1 MDNKQEAE
9 KTEALLLRVFDYA
22 WNKLQNG
29 ACRRE
34 EILHKLEMRAANHR
48 SLLSRVS
55 DMKQKIFG
63 EKAGIKIKGSRSAN
77 TSPGII
83 KSMLPRVRT
92 IVRFR
97 PQVLNSEDSEC
108 EMTDIPWKKISDIPC
123 ANRQAHR
130 RGSEGYKVKKIDVTK
145 RRTVPIQDSN
155 SVCGV
160 VLVDGSSCL
169 EHPVHGRKRCS
180 LHKGKRVKGNP
191 KGSPT
196 SYPCQVEIAITE
208 FVPRPTEDLD
218 SSVPKQESEILP
230 KNMSIRTLKEPLRE
244 SNSLESEN
252 VNTGEAPTED
262 GAREISKDACALE
275 EKASHAESE
284 SQEEQPSGR
293 MWFDLLKSQ
302 RKSASAHP
310 SRGSGSQITAMT
322 DNRPCKM
329 VSIAGM
335 ERCAED
341 SGIEATG
348 ASFSRSSGWPCTC
361 GARTSDGSPCMNR
374 PVEGRKRCAL
384 HKGQSAA
391 CPPTPSV

>member
-1 MDNKQEAE
+1 MDLLYNPYENPQECAQGSLDDGCAYADWDDYE
-9 KTEALLLRVFDYA
+9 EA
-22 WNKLQNG
+22 
-29 ACRRE
+29 
-34 EILHKLEMRAANHR
+34 
-48 SLLSRVS
+48 SRVATT
-55 DMKQKIFG
+55 FY
-63 EKAGIKIKGSRSAN
+63 AN

-130 RGSEGYKVKKIDVTK
+130 RRSEGYKVKKIDVTK

-284 SQEEQPSGR
+284 SQEQQPSGR

-335 ERCAED
+335 E
-341 SGIEATG
+341 SKATELYAPP
-348 ASFSRSSGWPCTC
+348 ASSP
-361 GARTSDGSPCMNR
+361 ATSTR
-374 PVEGRKRCAL
+374 
-384 HKGQSAA
+384 H
-391 CPPTPSV
+391 PPTLCAHRRPCCPSAPTPV

>member
-1 MDNKQEAE
+1 
-9 KTEALLLRVFDYA
+9 
-22 WNKLQNG
+22 
-29 ACRRE
+29 
-34 EILHKLEMRAANHR
+34 
-48 SLLSRVS
+48 
-55 DMKQKIFG
+55 
-63 EKAGIKIKGSRSAN
+63 
-77 TSPGII
+77 
-83 KSMLPRVRT
+83 
-92 IVRFR
+92 
-97 PQVLNSEDSEC
+97 
-108 EMTDIPWKKISDIPC
+108 
-123 ANRQAHR
+123 
-130 RGSEGYKVKKIDVTK
+130 
-145 RRTVPIQDSN
+145 
-155 SVCGV
+155 V
-160 VLVDGSSCL
+160 VLEDGSSCL

-180 LHKGKRVKGNP
+180 LHKGKRVKGSP
-191 KGSPT
+191 KSSPT
-196 SYPCQVEIAITE
+196 SYPCQVEIAIPE
-208 FVPRPTEDLD
+208 FVPCLTEDLD

-284 SQEEQPSGR
+284 SQEQQPSGR

-335 ERCAED
+335 ERCEED

-384 HKGQSAA
+384 HKGQRAA
-391 CPPTPSV
+391 FLPTPSV